1 MELTIYAIY
10 GVAILDSWQSP
21 QAERVQYLIAAGKGG
36 DVDDMTV
43 ADDTITLNK
52 LKVSKVSKKKCPF

>member
-21 QAERVQYLIAAGKGG
+21 QAERVQYLIAGKGG